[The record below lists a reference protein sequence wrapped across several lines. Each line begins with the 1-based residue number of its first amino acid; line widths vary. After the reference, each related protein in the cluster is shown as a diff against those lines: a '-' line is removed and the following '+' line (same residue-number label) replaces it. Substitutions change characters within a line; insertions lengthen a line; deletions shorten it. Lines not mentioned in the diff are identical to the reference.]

1 MARLWWLCIGA
12 AIKSVKLYESRD
24 YIKKKQNKRI
34 GNKGEVMRKVRSKK
48 EIENKIEELYK
59 LLNEGKLSTLWVI
72 LTTDALSWALGEDY
86 LDTEIILG
94 GEIND

>member
-1 MARLWWLCIGA
+1 
-12 AIKSVKLYESRD
+12 
-24 YIKKKQNKRI
+24 
-34 GNKGEVMRKVRSKK
+34 MRKVRSKK